1 MKNNEESSFL
11 QGVENRLD
19 SLFAE
24 SSSKITEKDSKPSQA
39 TVQNVAPDIKK
50 EDIPEIQNVK
60 APEIKPEPSPEP
72 IQAADKSQFISEIEK
87 RFSAIFGEE
96 EKKDVFAAREV
107 EKPSEIM
114 DKIAGAGL
122 EEKVLLA
129 EPLDNIPPPPPP
141 EFHSALDDLS
151 ASPPSEFH
159 SALDDLSVSSSSI
172 YNSPLKD
179 IKSVI
184 LSIEWEINDHI
195 LEQLEDEINKLY
207 LSYTGDSVVQGFL
220 RIIRFLGRYI
230 RVRGQMS
237 SQDSI
242 NLLLSV
248 YDHFENVMVTEKMP
262 EARKHTILLDDIKR
276 YRTWVDSTDLH
287 EFEAAQETQEVK
299 EVKIPEAVTEGVK
312 PSEGAPFL
320 EEKSV
325 IDIKEEIKP
334 LEIEPAWVEP
344 VSGAAVVPPVVEE
357 AAPQFMAEQAVKEEK
372 EELKIEG
379 FESVKE
385 EPVSEAPIVAAA
397 VVEEAFQQE
406 TRPEA
411 QSEKAIGE
419 PEIAVGPEPVPMAP
433 SLQLWYSEKMEGL
446 IAAIKDQPTR
456 EAFSCALEEIKNMF
470 QSELDALKEEIRS
483 LKNAR

>member
-24 SSSKITEKDSKPSQA
+24 STPKIAEKDSKPSQA
-39 TVQNVAPDIKK
+39 TVQNVAPDIK
-50 EDIPEIQNVK
+50 EGIPEIRNVK

-96 EKKDVFAAREV
+96 EKKDVFATREV
-107 EKPSEIM
+107 EKPAEIM
-114 DKIAGAGL
+114 DKIKGAGL

-129 EPLDNIPPPPPP
+129 EPLENIAPPPPP
-141 EFHSALDDLS
+141 ELHSPLDDLS
-151 ASPPSEFH
+151 PLPTSEFH
-159 SALDDLSVSSSSI
+159 SPLDDLSISTSSI

-179 IKSVI
+179 MKSVI

-207 LSYTGDSVVQGFL
+207 LSFTGNSIVQGFL

-230 RVRGQMS
+230 RVRGQLS

-248 YDHFENVMVTEKMP
+248 YDHFENVMVTDKMP
-262 EARKHTILLDDIKR
+262 EAKKHTILLDDIKR

-287 EFEAAQETQEVK
+287 EFEAAEEAKEVK
-299 EVKIPEAVTEGVK
+299 EIKIPEAVTEGVK
-312 PSEGAPFL
+312 PSEGKPL
-320 EEKSV
+320 PEEKTL
-325 IDIKEEIKP
+325 IEKKEEIKP
-334 LEIEPAWVEP
+334 MAIEPARVEP
-344 VSGAAVVPPVVEE
+344 VSGAAVVPPVVAE
-357 AAPQFMAEQAVKEEK
+357 AVPQFMAEQAVKEEK
-372 EELKIEG
+372 EELKIEV
-379 FESVKE
+379 FEPVKE
-385 EPVSEAPIVAAA
+385 EPVSEAPIVAA
-397 VVEEAFQQE
+397 VVEESFQQE
-406 TRPEA
+406 TRREA
-411 QSEKAIGE
+411 QSEKAIKE
-419 PEIAVGPEPVPMAP
+419 PEIAVVPEPAPMAT
-433 SLQLWYSEKMEGL
+433 SLSFEYSKKMEGL
-446 IAAIKDQPTR
+446 IAAIKDQPTQ

-470 QSELDALKEEIRS
+470 QSELGALKEEIRS